1 MTLQDSDPGAE
12 NALLSTVMSRGY
24 GIARISLS
32 MMITLLGLT
41 MVTFF
46 IGRVVPID
54 PVAAVLGDHYTP
66 EAYQRVYIQL
76 GLDQPLWVQFGHYV
90 VGLLRLDF
98 GTALTTG
105 GPVIDDIARVFPA
118 TIELATTGIV
128 IGAGLGV
135 PLGVLAAM
143 YRNSAVD
150 HVARLLALI
159 GYSTP
164 NFWLG
169 LVGLSILYS
178 QLGWVGG
185 PGRIDLIHEFR
196 VTRITGF
203 MLVDTAI
210 QGQWQ
215 AFGNV
220 VSHLILPASI
230 LALGAMAYISRMTRS
245 FMLEQLS
252 QEYIVTA
259 RVKGMSW
266 AGTVWTHAFR
276 NISVQVI
283 TVVALAY
290 GILLEG
296 AVVIET
302 VFAWPG
308 FGRYM
313 TNALLQGDM
322 NAVVGSTLLIGMIF
336 VMLNF
341 ICDVLYRVLDPRTR

>member
-1 MTLQDSDPGAE
+1 MSLSGHDEIRPSRALAAIVAYIWPILRP
-12 NALLSTVMSRGY
+12 LLS
-24 GIARISLS
+24 II
-32 MMITLLGLT
+32 ITLIGLT

-46 IGRVVPID
+46 IGRMVPID

-66 EAYQRVYIQL
+66 EAYARVHAQL
-76 GLDQPLWVQFGHYV
+76 GLDQPLWVQFGTYLGGV
-90 VGLLRLDF
+90 LRLDF
-98 GTALTTG
+98 GDALTTG
-105 GPVIDDIARVFPA
+105 GPVIEDIIRVFPA
-118 TIELATTGIV
+118 TIELATAGIV

-135 PLGVLAAM
+135 PLGVMAAM
-143 YRNSAVD
+143 YRNSAID
-150 HVARLLALI
+150 HIARMVALI

-169 LVGLSILYS
+169 LMGLSVLYS

-185 PGRIDLIHEFR
+185 PGRIDLMHEFS
-196 VTRITGF
+196 VTRMTGF
-203 MLVDTAI
+203 LLIDTAI
-210 QGQWQ
+210 QGQWA

-252 QEYIVTA
+252 QEYIITA
-259 RVKGMSW
+259 RVKGVSRMR
-266 AGTVWTHAFR
+266 TVWGHAFR
-276 NISVQVI
+276 NIAVQVI

-322 NAVVGSTLLIGMIF
+322 NAVVGSTLLIGVIF
-336 VMLNF
+336 VLLNA
-341 ICDVLYRVLDPRTR
+341 ICDLLYRILDPRTR

>member
-1 MTLQDSDPGAE
+1 
-12 NALLSTVMSRGY
+12 
-24 GIARISLS
+24 

-118 TIELATTGIV
+118 TIELATTGLV